1 MVRDLVSDRVARYG
15 GGTLLGAV
23 TYWVSFVVVYVLAEV
38 EGMRSAFARGLRIGL
53 GVPLSSVGISPPGSF
68 TYAGWIFYEAH
79 FTARTASVSNSFGQ
93 LSETDTMGVGP
104 QTYLHLIPP
113 LLLIGAGLLLARLLR
128 DSDTPSTFTGASIAP
143 GYLLMAVAGTFLFTW
158 SQTAQSQFATTT
170 ATITMKP
177 SLLFAVPVM
186 GLLYPVLCGGFGGL
200 LYTLTRIVR
209 L

>member
-1 MVRDLVSDRVARYG
+1 MVRDLLSDRVARYG

-23 TYWVSFVVVYVLAEV
+23 TYWISFLLVYVLADV
-38 EGMRSAFARGLRIGL
+38 ERMRSSFASGLRVGL
-53 GVPLSSVGISPPGSF
+53 GAPLSSVGISPPGSL

-79 FTARTASVSNSFGQ
+79 FSATTASVSNSFGR

-128 DSDTPSTFTGASIAP
+128 DTDTPSTFTGASIAP
-143 GYLLMAVAGTFLFTW
+143 GYLLMAVAGAFLFTW
-158 SQTAQSQFATTT
+158 SQTAQNQFAT
-170 ATITMKP
+170 ATISMHP

-186 GLLYPVLCGGFGGL
+186 GLLYPVLCGGLGGF
-200 LYTLTRIVR
+200 LYTLTRIAR